1 VKNLKLEDAR
11 VLVTGGAGFIGSEVV
26 KQLVDRGSYV
36 TVLDN
41 FSSGKQDYIIKS
53 EKVKVI
59 NGDVCDEELVPGI
72 VKDVEYIIHLA
83 ALPFIPDCY
92 QHPQEFFKINTNGTL
107 NLAYNSIKSESLER
121 FVFISTSE
129 VYGTAQYVPM
139 DEAHPTLPHST
150 YAVSKLAADRAIY
163 TIHKEQGLPGVIIRP
178 FNSFGPN
185 ITQPYIIPEII
196 MQLRNGANILT
207 LGNIES
213 SRDFTYVSDT
223 ARGMIL
229 ALIHKGAIGETI
241 NLGSGMDIKIKDL
254 AYLIA
259 KVMGKDI
266 EIRIDKSRYRPFDV
280 NRLYAGNQKAK
291 DILGWEPKYSIEEGL
306 RRTVEWSLETSLK
319 LKDPFK
325 GWSKDNTKVEYREQE
340 DKN

>member
-1 VKNLKLEDAR
+1 MTLEDAR

-26 KQLVDRGSYV
+26 KQLVDLGSFV
-36 TVLDN
+36 TILDN
-41 FSSGKQDYIIKS
+41 FSSGKQEYIVKS
-53 EKVKVI
+53 DKVKVI
-59 NGDVCDEELVPGI
+59 QGDVCDETLIPEI
-72 VKDVEYIIHLA
+72 VKDIEYIIHLA

-107 NLAYNSIKSESLER
+107 NLAYNSLKNESLER

-139 DEAHPTLPHST
+139 DENHPTLPHST

-163 TIHKEQGLPGVIIRP
+163 TIHKEQGLPGVVIRP

-196 MQLRNGANILT
+196 MQLRNGAQKIT
-207 LGNIES
+207 LGNVES
-213 SRDFTYVSDT
+213 SRDFTFVSDT

-229 ALIHKGAIGETI
+229 SLIKKEAIGETI

-259 KVMGKDI
+259 KVMGKEI
-266 EIRIDKSRYRPFDV
+266 EISIDKSRFRPFDV
-280 NRLYAGNQKAK
+280 NRLYAGSQKAK

-306 RRTVEWSLETSLK
+306 RKTVEWSLDTSLR

-325 GWSKDNTKVEYREQE
+325 GWSKDETKVEYREQE
-340 DKN
+340 EKS